1 MMQTLSTL
9 CARHFPASH
18 TTPCFVKSS
27 DRRHR
32 RQAGATSGFTSSA
45 GAPAVGWGGLA
56 GGLAEEL
63 ASGLAGGRFR
73 KEAPS
78 SSFLAATG
86 TAAENVVGD
95 ELFLRKEATS
105 TKIDGRA
112 GAASVNASGGARGGS
127 WRDKLKAAKAAKVA
141 KAAAEAAQSGQAG
154 GGAVL

>member
-1 MMQTLSTL
+1 MMQTLSML
-9 CARHFPASH
+9 CQRHFPASH
-18 TTPCFVKSS
+18 PLPCFVKSS

-112 GAASVNASGGARGGS
+112 GAASVNASGGARGGVVE
-127 WRDKLKAAKAAKVA
+127 R
-141 KAAAEAAQSGQAG
+141 QA
-154 GGAVL
+154 

>member
-1 MMQTLSTL
+1 ML
-9 CARHFPASH
+9 CQQHFPASQ
-18 TTPCFVKSS
+18 TFPCFVKSS

-86 TAAENVVGD
+86 TAAESVVGD

-112 GAASVNASGGARGGS
+112 RAASANASGGARGGRGETS
-127 WRDKLKAAKAAKVA
+127 LKQQK
-141 KAAAEAAQSGQAG
+141 
-154 GGAVL
+154 